1 MERLIDGSFLED
13 RCKRQKSDEWN
24 KKAAPSSWADAY
36 EQFLTDI
43 ENCPTVD
50 AVEVVRCKE
59 CKYYLHSNEKC
70 ELIDTRLHFY
80 ETRNRWTDDDFCA
93 WGKRKGG
100 DE

>member
-50 AVEVVRCKE
+50 AVEVVRCGE
-59 CKYYLHSNEKC
+59 CKHREEKTFWCEKVQDFISNPE
-70 ELIDTRLHFY
+70 
-80 ETRNRWTDDDFCA
+80 WFCA
-93 WGKRKGG
+93 DGERKGG
-100 DE
+100 NE

>member
-1 MERLIDGSFLED
+1 MRLIDGSFLED
-13 RCKRQKSDEWN
+13 RCKRQMNDEWN

-50 AVEVVRCKE
+50 AVPVVRCKD
-59 CKYYLHSNEKC
+59 CKWWKNNDCKN
-70 ELIDTRLHFY
+70 DTHGYTPLD
-80 ETRNRWTDDDFCA
+80 ENDFCSR
-93 WGKRKGG
+93 GERKGG

>member
-1 MERLIDGSFLED
+1 MARLIDDSFLED

-24 KKAAPSSWADAY
+24 KKVAPSSWADAY

-50 AVEVVRCKE
+50 AVPVVRCRE
-59 CKYYLHSNEKC
+59 CKWFGLAGC
-70 ELIDTRLHFY
+70 AIQIVDDTDKPS
-80 ETRNRWTDDDFCA
+80 EDDFCSF
-93 WGKRKGG
+93 GERKGG